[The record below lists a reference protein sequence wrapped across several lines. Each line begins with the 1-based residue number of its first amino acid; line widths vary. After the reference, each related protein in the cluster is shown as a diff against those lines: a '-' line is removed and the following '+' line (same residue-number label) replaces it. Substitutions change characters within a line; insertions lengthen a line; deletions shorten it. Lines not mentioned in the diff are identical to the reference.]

1 MAIYDRV
8 APAGFPGFV
17 TRELLSVI
25 EAGFLANT
33 TNVQYGWPVKFSAS
47 TGKFTGIASGDAATV
62 FAGILARSAV
72 QAGTSATPQNA
83 VSPLPDIA
91 QAQSIL
97 RNGYINVT
105 CFVGTPVRG
114 APVYMRVTTVSA
126 NVFGQLEATADGAN
140 SVVLPGV
147 TWAVNGKDV
156 NNVSEI
162 YID

>member
-1 MAIYDRV
+1 MSAYGQY

-25 EAGFLANT
+25 ETGIFANN
-33 TNVQYGWPVKFSAS
+33 TNVFYGWPVKFSS
-47 TGKFTGIASGDAATV
+47 TTGKFTGIASGDAATV
-62 FAGILARSAV
+62 FAGILARQSV

-83 VSPLPDIA
+83 VSPTVDIL
-91 QAQSIL
+91 QPQSIVKS
-97 RNGYINVT
+97 GYVNVT

-147 TWAVNGKDV
+147 TWAVNGKDS
-156 NNVSEI
+156 NNVAEI
-162 YID
+162 YIA

>member
-1 MAIYDRV
+1 MVAYTQN

-17 TRELLSVI
+17 TRELLSII

-33 TNVQYGWPVKFSAS
+33 TNVAYGWPVKFSGTS
-47 TGKFTGIASGDAATV
+47 GKYTGIASGDTAAV
-62 FAGILARSAV
+62 FAGILARTAV

-83 VSPLPDIA
+83 VSPLPDIN

-97 RNGYINVT
+97 KKGYVNVT

-114 APVYMRVTTVSA
+114 GVVYMRVTTVSS
-126 NVFGQLEATADGAN
+126 NVFGQLEATADSTN
-140 SVVLPGV
+140 SVALPGV
-147 TWAVNGKDV
+147 EWAVNGKDA

-162 YID
+162 WIK

>member
-1 MAIYDRV
+1 MAIIGQL

-17 TRELLSVI
+17 TRELLSVL
-25 EAGFLANT
+25 EAGFFANA
-33 TNVQYGWPVKFSAS
+33 TNVFYGWPVKFSGS
-47 TGKFTGIASGDAATV
+47 TGKFTGIASGDAVGV

-83 VSPLPDIA
+83 VSPLVDIA
-91 QAQSIL
+91 QAQTIFKK
-97 RNGYINVT
+97 GYINVI

-114 APVYMRVTTVSA
+114 APVYMRITTVSA

-147 TWAVNGKDV
+147 TWAVNGKDA
-156 NNVSEI
+156 NNVAEI
-162 YID
+162 EIL

>member
-1 MAIYDRV
+1 MAVYQQY

-17 TRELLSVI
+17 TRELLSII

-33 TNVQYGWPVKFSAS
+33 TNVQYGWPVKLSGS
-47 TGKFTGIASGDAATV
+47 TGKFTGIASGDTAAV
-62 FAGILARSAV
+62 FYGILARTAV

-91 QAQSIL
+91 QPQSIL
-97 RNGYINVT
+97 RKGYINVAS
-105 CFVGTPVRG
+105 FVGTPVRG

-140 SVVLPGV
+140 SVLLPGV
-147 TWAVNGKDV
+147 TWAVNGKDA
-156 NNVSEI
+156 NNISEI
-162 YID
+162 FIA